1 MKKLIMGLTA
11 ATALALASPAA
22 ASPAPDMPAVPAVTY
37 LAAPATAPLPA
48 PPVQELEVEI
58 GDNDDGA
65 WYTSPLW
72 LAIGA
77 VALIAIIALV
87 VSGRRGGTTVVK

>member
-1 MKKLIMGLTA
+1 MGITA
-11 ATALALASPAA
+11 AATLALTVPAA
-22 ASPAPDMPAVPAVTY
+22 ASPAPDMTAAAPAVTY
-37 LAAPATAPLPA
+37 VMAPASASLPVA
-48 PPVQELEVEI
+48 PVQELEVEI
-58 GDNDDGA
+58 GDNDEGA